1 MGGGAGVEPG
11 QDRIFAVLG
20 AGALPP
26 SRPLP
31 DQPGWCRVCKTRPP
45 RISDR
50 WLGLQGLAIAVAP
63 RPRCCALGQAAAEDS
78 GGLSFAQPRVCV
90 AGDSQGEGELAFW
103 GAWMCLRAC
112 VCICV
117 CACV

>member
-1 MGGGAGVEPG
+1 MCE
-11 QDRIFAVLG
+11 
-20 AGALPP
+20 
-26 SRPLP
+26 
-31 DQPGWCRVCKTRPP
+31 TRPP
-45 RISDR
+45 GIRDL

-63 RPRCCALGQAAAEDS
+63 RPRCCAPGQATAEDS
-78 GGLSFAQPRVCV
+78 GGLSFAQLRVCV
-90 AGDSQGEGELAFW
+90 AGDTQGEGESGFW